1 VRRFVDRGAITAAWV
16 GVGMAVTIAVSFLLV
31 IPIEA
36 LYLGF
41 IAPGF
46 PIGWLSGLTIG
57 YYANTRS
64 QRAGGPWG
72 RILANAALAGLAT
85 GVTFALLFLLLK
97 GLFFAVD
104 NGYRDASAGG
114 PITCQ
119 TGAEC
124 VYLRYLDSPQG
135 ELFEENG
142 ITDVES
148 FTAFFWSQQLQLAA
162 GLGIATLLTGVAGG
176 AVFRLSNAKRPEDAA
191 APGAPASG

>member
-1 VRRFVDRGAITAAWV
+1 MRRFVDRGAITAAWV

-36 LYLGF
+36 LYVGF

-72 RILANAALAGLAT
+72 RILANGALAGFAT
-85 GVTFALLFLLLK
+85 GLTFAILLLAVK
-97 GLFFAVD
+97 GLFFSVD
-104 NGYRDASAGG
+104 NGFRDPSAGG

-119 TGAEC
+119 PGAEC
-124 VYLRYLDSPQG
+124 VYLRYLDAQP
-135 ELFEENG
+135 ETLEAAG
-142 ITDVES
+142 ITDVDS
-148 FTAFFWSQQLQLAA
+148 FSAFFWSQQLSLAA
-162 GLGIATLLTGVAGG
+162 GLGIATVVTGIAGA
-176 AVFRLSNAKRPEDAA
+176 AVFRLSNGRRPEDQPVPPAA
-191 APGAPASG
+191 IAG